1 MIDLPLIAAGDDFS
15 GWFQL
20 LTIVLIGLFALVNA
34 LIKKFA
40 ERNRRKA
47 AGEAP
52 EDGEGKSALQSIGD
66 EISMEI
72 KKYIGEIKE
81 APAAEGPPAPVSPTP
96 VPPPIPPPPP
106 VVRAPRPLTRSEPL
120 DEIPPPKRR
129 RKRARPAPVA
139 TPKKVSPLHTREGL
153 RQAIISHEILGPPVS
168 LRRGRRSSSRL
179 TRR

>member
-1 MIDLPLIAAGDDFS
+1 MINLSLIAAGDDFS

-20 LTIVLIGLFALVNA
+20 LTIVLIGVFALINA

-40 ERNRRKA
+40 DRNKRKA
-47 AGEAP
+47 ET
-52 EDGEGKSALQSIGD
+52 EETEGGDPKSALQSIGD

-81 APAAEGPPAPVSPTP
+81 TPPAEEPAAPTLVSPP
-96 VPPPIPPPPP
+96 FPPPPP
-106 VVRAPRPLTRSEPL
+106 VTHAPKPLTRARPL
-120 DEIPPPKRR
+120 DEYPAPKRR
-129 RKRARPAPVA
+129 RKRARPAPA
-139 TPKKVSPLHTREGL
+139 AAPKPVSPLKTREGL
-153 RQAIISHEILGPPVS
+153 RQAIINHEILGPPVS